1 MRRFRA
7 LALALPATAVLL
19 ALSAAPAMAA
29 SPTYPTTPVPT
40 NPPGAG
46 DPPASAAN
54 GPQPLGHAVGDAA
67 TGLAVLRLLPGAVP
81 TNAVL
86 PGAAA
91 QLPRQSAAEL
101 GVGLSSAQANS
112 EAFLSYEHAI
122 AQSSP
127 AGIAI
132 EGSSPQLPGALSQT
146 ASPDNAQPLSGG
158 LNLPS
163 TPLDALL
170 KVGVLN
176 GSVHARWSDTLGP
189 CVGTISDASTS
200 VASISAL
207 NIIPSLPAVTDV
219 PSLTALMSGST
230 LPAAQKQDLISNLS
244 QMAGPLS
251 NLAGLLSG
259 GANAT
264 TGSGSLLSLPNV
276 LSSRSVVQLVD
287 IPGSAG
293 KAVRSTSTLQ
303 VASLKLLAGTP
314 MELDLDV
321 VSQPTLTATS
331 TGDAKTSTVTY
342 TAPVI
347 QVVQGG
353 KVLYTLD
360 AAHPSQDVPIG
371 IPLNVPNLPK
381 LPIVGDLLP
390 NGQQLTSTVPVIDIG
405 VLRLQVAELNKSSQ
419 SLVGGKNGAP
429 YTGFQ
434 NGATARMLDVQV
446 LPTAA
451 LGIPNLPSAL
461 AQLSLGEQ
469 VARAYAPTGGVR
481 CGTTKPVS
489 NPAAPPVK
497 TTGVPKKL
505 AYTSGAYSAVPIFWL
520 GTGMLMAGVIL
531 VASLPQN
538 QRRPRKGGS
547 AG

>member
-1 MRRFRA
+1 MRRRGS

-19 ALSAAPAMAA
+19 ALSAAPALAA
-29 SPTYPTTPVPT
+29 PAYPTTPVPT
-40 NPPGAG
+40 NPPGE
-46 DPPASAAN
+46 PPASVAS

-81 TNAVL
+81 TSAVL

-101 GVGLSSAQANS
+101 GIGLSSAQANS

-132 EGSSPQLPGALSQT
+132 EGSSPQLPGSLSQT
-146 ASPDNAQPLSGG
+146 ASPDNPQPISGG
-158 LNLPS
+158 LNPPS

-170 KVGVLN
+170 KVGLLN

-207 NIIPSLPAVTDV
+207 NVIPSLPGSTDV
-219 PSLTALMSGST
+219 SSLTSLMSKSS

-259 GANAT
+259 GTNAT

-276 LSSRSVVQLVD
+276 LSSRSVVQLVS
-287 IPGSAG
+287 IPGSAN

-303 VASLKLLAGTP
+303 VASVKLLAGTP
-314 MELDLDV
+314 LELDLNV
-321 VSQPTLTATS
+321 VSQPALTVTS
-331 TGDAKTSTVTY
+331 TGDAKTSSVSY

-360 AAHPSQDVPIG
+360 AAHPTQDVPIG

-405 VLRLQVAELNKSSQ
+405 VLRLSVAELNQSSQ

-451 LGIPNLPSAL
+451 LGIPNLPTAL

-469 VARAYAPTGGVR
+469 VARAYAPAGGVR
-481 CGTTKPVS
+481 CGTTSTPVS

-505 AYTSGAYSAVPIFWL
+505 AYTSGAYDAVPIFWL
-520 GTGMLMAGVIL
+520 GTGLLMAGVIL

-538 QRRPRKGGS
+538 QRRPRKNN
-547 AG
+547 

>member
-1 MRRFRA
+1 MRRRGS

-19 ALSAAPAMAA
+19 ALSAAPALAA
-29 SPTYPTTPVPT
+29 PAYPTTPVPT
-40 NPPGAG
+40 NPPGE
-46 DPPASAAN
+46 PPASVAS

-101 GVGLSSAQANS
+101 GIGLSSAQANS

-146 ASPDNAQPLSGG
+146 ASPDNPQPISGG
-158 LNLPS
+158 LNPPS
-163 TPLDALL
+163 TPLDALV
-170 KVGVLN
+170 KVGLLN

-207 NIIPSLPAVTDV
+207 NVIPSLPGSTDV
-219 PSLTALMSGST
+219 SSLTSLMSKSS

-259 GANAT
+259 GTNAT

-276 LSSRSVVQLVD
+276 LSSRSVVQLVS
-287 IPGSAG
+287 IPGSAN

-303 VASLKLLAGTP
+303 VASVKLLAGTP
-314 MELDLDV
+314 LELDLNV
-321 VSQPTLTATS
+321 VSQPTLTVTS
-331 TGDAKTSTVTY
+331 TGDAKTSSVSY

-360 AAHPSQDVPIG
+360 AAHPTQDVPIG

-405 VLRLQVAELNKSSQ
+405 VLRLSVAELNQSSQ

-451 LGIPNLPSAL
+451 LGIPNLPTAL

-469 VARAYAPTGGVR
+469 VARAYAPAGGVR
-481 CGTTKPVS
+481 CGTTSTPVS

-505 AYTSGAYSAVPIFWL
+505 AYTSGAYDAVPIFWL
-520 GTGMLMAGVIL
+520 GTGLLMAGVIL

-538 QRRPRKGGS
+538 QRRPRKNN
-547 AG
+547 